1 MIGVRIL
8 SGTRAQGMEAIAMQY
23 CAILAFL
30 SIVTVTTVI
39 IIVSLFPFEERQQS
53 DLEHLWV
60 KKPQHFLNPVRVRVR
75 IRESETLVFQKIL
88 QTY

>member
-8 SGTRAQGMEAIAMQY
+8 SGASAQGMEAIAMQY
-23 CAILAFL
+23 CTILAFL

-39 IIVSLFPFEERQQS
+39 IIVSLFPFDEGQQS
-53 DLEHLWV
+53 DLEHFWV
-60 KKPQHFLNPVRVRVR
+60 KKTQHFLNPVRVSVR